1 MDVNAIIL
9 ENRKKK
15 KGASL
20 ATLSKMI
27 TKISLPQEGDICKSA
42 TNVDKPVTASNAVN
56 KVLEV
61 AVGEYQSLSNVDT
74 KQIIEVEMLQ
84 EVVED

>member
-1 MDVNAIIL
+1 VDVNAIIL
-9 ENRKKK
+9 ENRKKE

-27 TKISLPQEGDICKSA
+27 TKISLPQEGDIYKSV
-42 TNVDKPVTASNAVN
+42 TNVDKPVAASNVVN
-56 KVLEV
+56 KVIEV
-61 AVGEYQSLSNVDT
+61 AIGEYQSLSNVDT

>member
-9 ENRKKK
+9 ENRKKE

-27 TKISLPQEGDICKSA
+27 TKISLPQEGDIYKSV
-42 TNVDKPVTASNAVN
+42 TNVDKPVAASNVVN
-56 KVLEV
+56 KVIEV
-61 AVGEYQSLSNVDT
+61 AIGEYQSLSNVDT